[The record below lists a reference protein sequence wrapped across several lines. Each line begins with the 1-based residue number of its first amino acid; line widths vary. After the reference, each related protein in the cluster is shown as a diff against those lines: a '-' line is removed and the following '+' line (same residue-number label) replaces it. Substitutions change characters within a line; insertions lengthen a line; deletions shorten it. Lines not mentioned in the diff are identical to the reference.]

1 MALQLPH
8 HLLVRI
14 GIAALAGVLISCGG
28 GGGSSGSSDTNTNT
42 NTGSLSLSSS
52 LGSTMTATYTCD
64 GKGSSPDLSWSNTPA
79 NTTEF
84 ALLMSTVA
92 PDQTKYN
99 WVLYNIPAA
108 TTRLNTDSFGIGL
121 NGVGDDGAYA
131 GYQAPCSSGAGDK
144 TYTFT
149 LYALSSAPNVTTPV
163 SGAALKTALNTIT
176 LGSASLSMTYNAP
189 GDSGN
194 GHSPAC
200 VYLQNSA
207 RSSKFGTAS
216 VSCDGTYGYVSSNG
230 LATHTMMNGITGT
243 NLQVP
248 VAQNFLGANGWK
260 IPLAPAI
267 AASTTSVTDGPIG
280 VAVNGVPIF
289 NPCKQGG
296 CITGG
301 DTKVLG
307 ELDICNG
314 HAGRADDYHYHAAP
328 TCLMAGQSASYWN
341 THPIGWALD
350 GFAIFG
356 YNDPNGTI
364 ASRDDICGGNTTANT
379 NAPTGYAYH
388 VTDTSP
394 YIASCLYGTPSPDL
408 AGQAAKYT
416 TLRRPPVDPL
426 PTVSNMTL
434 STPNDYSVLEFT
446 TESIFK
452 TTYDNSVTYTEN
464 KAGTYKILYKT
475 MTGSALTTE
484 LAKSGNSGKTACW
497 EFIFQN
503 NAGNTSQPAMN
514 FCK

>member
-1 MALQLPH
+1 MALLLKP
-8 HLLVRI
+8 HLLLR
-14 GIAALAGVLISCGG
+14 AACLIFAWIVSACGGG
-28 GGGSSGSSDTNTNT
+28 GGGSSTNTNT
-42 NTGSLSLSSS
+42 FTSNLSLSSS

-64 GKGSSPDLSWSNTPA
+64 GTGSSPDLSWSNAPSG
-79 NTTEF
+79 TTEF

-99 WVLYNIPAA
+99 WVLYNIPAG
-108 TTRLNTDSFGIGL
+108 TTQLKVNSFGIGST
-121 NGVGDDGAYA
+121 GIGDDGNYA
-131 GYQAPCSSGAGDK
+131 GYQAPCSSGSGDK

-149 LYALSSAPNVTTPV
+149 LYALSSSPNVSTPV
-163 SGAALKTALNTIT
+163 SGAALKTALTNIT
-176 LGSASLSMTYNAP
+176 LSSASLSMTYNAP
-189 GDSGN
+189 GASGN
-194 GHSPAC
+194 GHSTAC

-207 RSSKFGTAS
+207 RSSQFGTAS
-216 VSCDGTYGYVSSNG
+216 VSCDGTYGYISSNG

-248 VAQNFLGANGWK
+248 VAQNFLGSNGWK

-267 AASTTSVTDGPIG
+267 AASTTNVIDGPLG
-280 VAVNGVPIF
+280 VAINGVPIF

-301 DTKVLG
+301 DTKALG

-328 TCLMAGQSASYWN
+328 TCLMAGQSASYWD

-356 YNDPNGTI
+356 YNDPNGST
-364 ASRDDICGGNTTANT
+364 ASRDNICGGNTTANT

-394 YIASCLYGTPSPDL
+394 YIASCLRGTPSPDL
-408 AGQAAKYT
+408 AGQTAKYT

-426 PTVSNMTL
+426 PTVSGMTL
-434 STPNDYSVLEFT
+434 TTNGSGYSVLQFT
-446 TESIFK
+446 AASSFN
-452 TTYDNSVTYTEN
+452 TTPDNSTSYSTIN
-464 KAGTYKILYKT
+464 PAGTYKILYKAI
-475 MTGSALTTE
+475 TGSALTTE
-484 LAKSGNSGKTACW
+484 LARSANSGKTACW
-497 EFIFQN
+497 EFIFQT
-503 NAGNTSQPAMN
+503 NAGSSSQPSMN